1 MLEKNGH
8 RNENSKLWH
17 EGHIRNTF
25 YQIIIVLCVVFA
37 GAYLYSNTQ
46 HNLSKQNIATGFEF
60 LDLEAGFEISDTAI
74 EYWSDDSYKD
84 ALIVGVLNTFK
95 VAIIGSFLAIFFG
108 ILVGILR
115 LSPNWILN
123 KLMQT
128 YIEIVRNI
136 PLLLQLFFWYALFT
150 EVFPAVKEAWELIPN
165 VYLSQRGLVF
175 PIFAQHSVWLKV
187 FISEVAAFVLIISLH
202 QIFKKKR
209 LLTGKQYPLWPW
221 AISLCLVL
229 PTLTWLIGGAPIEL
243 NVPKL
248 QGFNF
253 AGGMVLTPEYISLM
267 LGLVVYTS
275 AFIAEIVR
283 AGILSVDKGQWEAG
297 RSIGLSQRQ
306 LMRLVVLPQST
317 KVIIPP
323 LTSQILNLVKNSSL
337 AIGIGYPDFVAV
349 ANTTMNQ
356 TGQAIEL
363 VALIMLMYLFF
374 SLSISAFMNIY
385 NKMNAG
391 ELTQR

>member
-8 RNENSKLWH
+8 RNEVSKLWH
-17 EGHIRNTF
+17 ISHVRNAF
-25 YQIIIVLCVVFA
+25 YQIVIVLCVVSV
-37 GAYLYSNTQ
+37 GYYLYSNTQ
-46 HNLSKQNIATGFEF
+46 HNLAKQNIATGFSF
-60 LDLEAGFEISDTAI
+60 LELEAGFEISDTTI

-95 VAIIGSFLAIFFG
+95 VALIGSVLAILLG
-108 ILVGILR
+108 VVVGIFR
-115 LSPNWILN
+115 LSSNWILN
-123 KLMQT
+123 KVMQT
-128 YIEIVRNI
+128 YVEVVRNI

-150 EVFPAVKEAWELIPN
+150 EVFPAVKEAWELFPH

-175 PIFAQHSVWLKV
+175 PVFAEHAVWFKV
-187 FISEVAAFVLIISLH
+187 FLSELLAIVILIIMY
-202 QIFKKKR
+202 QVFKKKR
-209 LLTGKQYPLWPW
+209 LLTGKQYSLWPW
-221 AISLCLVL
+221 ALGLSLLFPL
-229 PTLTWLIGGAPIEL
+229 TTWLLGGAPDQL
-243 NVPKL
+243 NIPKM

-253 AGGMVLTPEYISLM
+253 SGGMVLTPEYLSLM

-283 AGILSVDKGQWEAG
+283 AGILSVDIGQWEAG
-297 RSIGLSQRQ
+297 RSLGLSQRQ
-306 LMRLVVLPQST
+306 LMRLIVLPQST

-323 LTSQILNLVKNSSL
+323 LTSQVLNLVKNSSL

-363 VALIMLMYLFF
+363 VALIMLVYLFF
-374 SLSISAFMNIY
+374 SLSISLFMNIY
-385 NKMNAG
+385 NRVNAG
-391 ELTQR
+391 ELARS